1 MWNLDDEG
9 GLFLQVLV
17 FTLKTYSQQWIW
29 KCSTLSHRKSLL
41 QMRTHKHYYNKQNII
56 ILWDLQPLPVERTL
70 VIHHSRAP
78 MIPTDK
84 TKGFR
89 KKQSNIF
96 LWTRI
101 LYDIKMCHFF
111 YLIQPTLSDPLE
123 TNIQFLS
130 RISIQ
135 SNLGIEVFTHGRL
148 KMQCLCVAKIIT
160 ECPLTVR
167 VSWCY
172 CTLKS
177 NRRATRFSKII
188 N

>member
-17 FTLKTYSQQWIW
+17 FTLKTYFQQWIW

-111 YLIQPTLSDPLE
+111 LFNTANTFRPIRDQHPISLN
-123 TNIQFLS
+123 NINTVKPWY
-130 RISIQ
+130 R
-135 SNLGIEVFTHGRL
+135 GIHSWEV
-148 KMQCLCVAKIIT
+148 KNA
-160 ECPLTVR
+160 
-167 VSWCY
+167 VSVCG
-172 CTLKS
+172 
-177 NRRATRFSKII
+177 
-188 N
+188 